1 MNVVAN
7 EPAWKS
13 VQRDSGIVYTRPL
26 LGSELMNDQFGRFY
40 DGLAECCMGF
50 TFESSLSMQE
60 LHTRLRFAWAKLR
73 FFCPNIAASLE
84 SGIHDPELRSWVYLP
99 AKDAQTVMEWAERS
113 IEILDEP
120 MDTDDFIAMINQ
132 RKLEAPGKEDIMR
145 CILFRLEGRPN
156 SYGLFMHGSH
166 TIMDARPT
174 FSAFKILFE
183 AMVSDSSSDIM
194 SAAWGAEWTN
204 LPPGPVTSTGG
215 PRLGGDAAGFELL
228 GKIKQAHEHRPVSH
242 SLIAQRT
249 ETTGSG
255 LSIRVR
261 NTINPE
267 LARDL
272 LKEVK
277 ALGCTVTHL
286 FGAAQIL
293 AIFELNP
300 VTDEQ
305 APEANI
311 AFPISIISLQSWL
324 TPEIQLKD
332 RFISQMTLVPLRI
345 DYSSFS
351 FLSPG
356 REQLSFIMRSLK
368 DQWNFFLTNPHLPH
382 LSAALMTLNPPRKL
396 EITHN
401 PLATTNTNLGV
412 VDAVTPTT
420 LYPNGDS
427 TQAALIKIHDM
438 AFGHRLTMPN
448 PLTHAWTMKS
458 EIVIQ
463 VEANDIWDRE
473 YLQKYVDE
481 IRRQALILLP

>member
-1 MNVVAN
+1 
-7 EPAWKS
+7 
-13 VQRDSGIVYTRPL
+13 
-26 LGSELMNDQFGRFY
+26 
-40 DGLAECCMGF
+40 
-50 TFESSLSMQE
+50 
-60 LHTRLRFAWAKLR
+60 
-73 FFCPNIAASLE
+73 
-84 SGIHDPELRSWVYLP
+84 
-99 AKDAQTVMEWAERS
+99 MEWVERS
-113 IEILDEP
+113 VEILDEP
-120 MDTDDFIAMINQ
+120 MDTDDFVAMINQ
-132 RKLEAPGKEDIMR
+132 RKLETPGKEDIMK
-145 CILFRLEGRPN
+145 CIMFRLRDQPS

-174 FSAFKILFE
+174 FNAFKILFE

-194 SAAWGAEWTN
+194 LAAWGTEWAN

-215 PRLGGDAAGFELL
+215 PRLNADAAGFELL
-228 GKIKQAHEHRPVSH
+228 GKIKEAHEYRPVSH
-242 SLIAQRT
+242 SLVAQRT
-249 ETTGSG
+249 ETTRTG

-261 NTINPE
+261 NTISPE

-293 AIFELNP
+293 AIFALNP
-300 VTDEQ
+300 VTDEE
-305 APEANI
+305 APQANI
-311 AFPISIISLQSWL
+311 SFPISIISLQSWL
-324 TPEIQLKD
+324 TPEMQVKD

-351 FLSPG
+351 SLLPG
-356 REQLSFIMRSLK
+356 KEQLGFIMRSLK

-382 LSAALMTLNPPRKL
+382 LSAALMTLSPPRRPG
-396 EITHN
+396 ITHN

-412 VDAVTPTT
+412 VDAVTPTM

-463 VEANDIWDRE
+463 VEVRIFHCL
-473 YLQKYVDE
+473 YFKLLMMSH
-481 IRRQALILLP
+481 IRLTIFGIENTYRSMSTRFGDKPLLYCHSSRTHLTYGNGRRVRS